1 MTSLL
6 EYSTKRKNQETKFL
20 ALLHGADPKD
30 LDLEDSSISNESL
43 LFRDP
48 ADYEK
53 MTEEER
59 TELSNKMMA
68 KFTSWSKGVL

>member
-1 MTSLL
+1 MTALL
-6 EYSTKRKNQETKFL
+6 EYSSKRKNQEIKFL

-30 LDLEDSSISNESL
+30 LDLEDSSISNENL
-43 LFRDP
+43 IFRDP

-59 TELSNKMMA
+59 TELSNRMMA
-68 KFTSWSKGVL
+68 KFSGWAKGAL